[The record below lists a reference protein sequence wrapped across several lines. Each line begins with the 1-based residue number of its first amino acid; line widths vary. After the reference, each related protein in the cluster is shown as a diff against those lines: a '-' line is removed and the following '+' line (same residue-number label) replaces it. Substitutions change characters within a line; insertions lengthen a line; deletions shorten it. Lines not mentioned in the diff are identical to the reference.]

1 MSTVEI
7 VSNMDSIEYLYNV
20 EEYYCTDKMFFVQ
33 EKSGSAHYY
42 NLDEI
47 SSIHIT
53 ESEDKE

>member
-7 VSNMDSIEYLYNV
+7 VSNMDSIEHLYNV

-47 SSIHIT
+47 SQIHIT
-53 ESEDKE
+53 ESEDV